1 MRGGRLHDQIDAVGQ
16 ALHANVAGI
25 IAEDFGQLILIGTPR
40 GLPAIALAV
49 LVVARRSQRPVIGG
63 NFIGVDLVGL
73 GNGLRL
79 TGEIPLGVLVVVFL
93 VEVGIQNALQS
104 VASGA
109 GLVKLLDLGQV
120 GHKIEGEPGTLQLQP
135 IGLPAGGDDL
145 ADLHVTLGDL
155 ILTFGQ
161 AAVLMDMVVAVV
173 GGCVIGKGGFLHI
186 PALVCIAGRDVVVML
201 IAEISGR
208 IGQVI
213 GIVGPGAVQ
222 SLALR
227 DGAKLV
233 LVYPICILPVAGCQ
247 RGNLPGNCLGAAV
260 HRRIGAGNSK
270 SALTQRNDRAGGA
283 LYYIIF
289 TEVQVCEG
297 QPAVLDFCTG
307 YEIVLF
313 QYGQIIAD
321 PLPAVVT
328 NRRVPDRFAVGI
340 YDFGIIHN
348 AGHTIRVGN
357 ILGGVQVVHCA
368 VQHGIAVRS
377 VACHIPLCIQINLR
391 DADFAQRAVIFH
403 DTVRRRGGVA
413 VLIGSLAAGIGGI
426 APGGILGGVIDGDGG
441 FYAAA
446 GRQLCAALIASGNVG
461 IVVTIAQPQ
470 DRIVVVSRNFHI
482 VGALAQRCARR
493 AGMVNVCP
501 VAEIPR
507 GGLRLH
513 KDEPALIALRVVQCM
528 AHRVVCGVGGVVDDG
543 IGAVTLALDAVGV
556 VPTRWPVFA
565 GHDVPLVDFI
575 PGIACNLVAGL
586 AVGLF
591 DVDLQR
597 PLCISHLVG
606 AIGVGRYCN
615 GLVTAVAAP
624 VGFKAVG
631 NGDFVITELQRCKLC
646 LRAGNSIIYSAL
658 CFCLNGGNR
667 RIALAVGGC
676 VRGFFRSI
684 GADAATAAIYG
695 LGYSV
700 MHRPAGRCCTAV
712 ILVIVVVGVAA
723 CSDGLHTGRGDAPA
737 AAVNCSGLG
746 DRLDFNRGIVHLFQ
760 RFQLDFICGDTI
772 GQIHG
777 AAGGL
782 CRGFPIGIIL
792 LYDRLRLF
800 RFLLTDF
807 RANQGN
813 GLPTAARRGI
823 NVGIVAAGLCIGNS
837 AVQQGLRGFQ
847 IDFCSSAL
855 RVVLNQPQL
864 GIVVNRVAEIQKRD
878 SFSIFCR

>member
-1 MRGGRLHDQIDAVGQ
+1 
-16 ALHANVAGI
+16 
-25 IAEDFGQLILIGTPR
+25 
-40 GLPAIALAV
+40 
-49 LVVARRSQRPVIGG
+49 
-63 NFIGVDLVGL
+63 
-73 GNGLRL
+73 
-79 TGEIPLGVLVVVFL
+79 
-93 VEVGIQNALQS
+93 
-104 VASGA
+104 
-109 GLVKLLDLGQV
+109 
-120 GHKIEGEPGTLQLQP
+120 
-135 IGLPAGGDDL
+135 
-145 ADLHVTLGDL
+145 
-155 ILTFGQ
+155 
-161 AAVLMDMVVAVV
+161 MVVAVV
-173 GGCVIGKGGFLHI
+173 GRGITGKGGFLHI
-186 PALVCIAGRDVVVML
+186 PALICIAGRDVVVVL
-201 IAEISGR
+201 IAEIPGR

-222 SLALR
+222 SLALG
-227 DGAKLV
+227 DGAELV

-247 RGNLPGNCLGAAV
+247 RGNLPGSCLGAAI

-289 TEVQVCEG
+289 TEVQVGEG

-313 QYGQIIAD
+313 QHGQVIAD
-321 PLPAVVT
+321 PLSAVVAD
-328 NRRVPDRFAVGI
+328 RGMPDGIAIGI

-368 VQHGIAVRS
+368 VQHGIAVSS
-377 VACHIPLCIQINLR
+377 VACHIPLCVQINLGN
-391 DADFAQRAVIFH
+391 ADFAQRAVILH
-403 DTVRRRGGVA
+403 DAVRSRGGVA
-413 VLIGSLAAGIGGI
+413 VLIGSLTAGIGGI
-426 APGGILGGVIDGDGG
+426 APGGILGGVIDGDCG

-446 GRQLCAALIASGNVG
+446 GHQLCAALIASGNVG

-482 VGALAQRCARR
+482 VGALAQRRARR

-501 VAEIPR
+501 IAEIPR

-543 IGAVTLALDAVGV
+543 IGAVTLALNAVGV
-556 VPTRWPVFA
+556 VAARGLVFA

-597 PLCISHLVG
+597 PFGVAHLVD
-606 AIGVGRYCN
+606 IVGVGRYCN

-624 VGFKAVG
+624 VGFKTVG
-631 NGDFVITELQRCKLC
+631 NGDFVTTKLQRCKLC

-658 CFCLNGGNR
+658 CFCLNGGNC
-667 RIALAVGGC
+667 RIALAVGGS
-676 VRGFFRSI
+676 VRSFFRSV

-700 MHRPAGRCCTAV
+700 THRPAGRCCTAV
-712 ILVIVVVGVAA
+712 ILVIVVIGVAA
-723 CSDGLHTGRGDAPA
+723 CGDGLHTGRGDAPA

-760 RFQLDFICGDTI
+760 RFQLDLICGDTI
-772 GQIHG
+772 G
-777 AAGGL
+777 
-782 CRGFPIGIIL
+782 
-792 LYDRLRLF
+792 
-800 RFLLTDF
+800 
-807 RANQGN
+807 
-813 GLPTAARRGI
+813 
-823 NVGIVAAGLCIGNS
+823 
-837 AVQQGLRGFQ
+837 
-847 IDFCSSAL
+847 
-855 RVVLNQPQL
+855 
-864 GIVVNRVAEIQKRD
+864 
-878 SFSIFCR
+878 